1 MRLEA
6 LKMLDFWRF
15 TQIKLRSALNVSD
28 AEIHKSGHS
37 SDFIKP
43 FRLKKFRPIFG
54 KKKLLYALKMRL
66 TVRWISPIQ

>member
-15 TQIKLRSALNVSD
+15 TQIKLRGALNVSD

-43 FRLKKFRPIFG
+43 FRLK
-54 KKKLLYALKMRL
+54 
-66 TVRWISPIQ
+66 